1 MSRNQ
6 FDQFERLDPGC
17 HDLIPAFHNLRTLL
31 NRFRCLKDDSPR
43 APSKLE
49 LSMAATPDAAA
60 EHKP

>member
-1 MSRNQ
+1 MQPLSLNQ
-6 FDQFERLDPGC
+6 FGRLDLGR
-17 HDLIPAFHNLRTLL
+17 HELIPGFHNLRTLP

-49 LSMAATPDAAA
+49 LSMAATPDAAV